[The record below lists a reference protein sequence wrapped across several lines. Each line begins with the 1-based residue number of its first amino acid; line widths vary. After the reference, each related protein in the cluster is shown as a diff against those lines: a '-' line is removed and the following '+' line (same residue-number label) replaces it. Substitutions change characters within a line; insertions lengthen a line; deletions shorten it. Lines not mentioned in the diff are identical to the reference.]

1 MVSNLEMTKYRGD
14 VYTLCIYITPHLIR
28 SLEFLGFRNPSRAR
42 KQSPMG
48 PEKSARHLGVME
60 IFVSVT
66 QKSSRFFCLPQ
77 RCYVNIKKFSRYCEP
92 NRDSISLACG
102 KWDSAATAMCL
113 SASSPLP
120 VSQSCKVFLS
130 PRAWKV
136 SSGWELARGSSLNL
150 RHMLAVNQRINR
162 GVSILILV
170 SPSPGTTPRQKSKTH
185 FSRCPKQYKH
195 YCIHGRCR
203 FVMDEQTPSCM

>member
-1 MVSNLEMTKYRGD
+1 MTKYREDG
-14 VYTLCIYITPHLIR
+14 YTLCIYVTPHPIR

-42 KQSPMG
+42 KQSPMD

-77 RCYVNIKKFSRYCEP
+77 RVARCYVNIKKFSRYCEP
-92 NRDSISLACG
+92 NRDSVPLACG
-102 KWDSAATAMCL
+102 KWDSAAIAMCL

-150 RHMLAVNQRINR
+150 GHMLVVNQRTN
-162 GVSILILV
+162 
-170 SPSPGTTPRQKSKTH
+170 KSE
-185 FSRCPKQYKH
+185 S
-195 YCIHGRCR
+195 
-203 FVMDEQTPSCM
+203 